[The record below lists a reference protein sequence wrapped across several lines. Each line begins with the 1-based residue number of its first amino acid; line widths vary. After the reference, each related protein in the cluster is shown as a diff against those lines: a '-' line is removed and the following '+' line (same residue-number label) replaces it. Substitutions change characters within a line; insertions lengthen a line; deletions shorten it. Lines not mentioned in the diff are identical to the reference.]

1 MSYLRMDRKSSMLV
15 FLSCLLLL
23 MTVMTVLN
31 QIQIQQLQNNLD
43 QGEHKTILL
52 QVKNDLQTRAIYLE
66 LKKSNKIKHE
76 F

>member
-1 MSYLRMDRKSSMLV
+1 MDRKSSMLV

-23 MTVMTVLN
+23 MTVMTVWN

-66 LKKSNKIKHE
+66 LKKSNKVKHE

>member
-1 MSYLRMDRKSSMLV
+1 MLV

-31 QIQIQQLQNNLD
+31 QIQIQQLRNNLD
-43 QGEHKTILL
+43 QGERKTILL

-66 LKKSNKIKHE
+66 LKKSNKVKHE

>member
-1 MSYLRMDRKSSMLV
+1 MLV

-66 LKKSNKIKHE
+66 LKKSNKVKHE

>member
-52 QVKNDLQTRAIYLE
+52 QVKNDLQTRAIYL
-66 LKKSNKIKHE
+66 N
-76 F
+76 

>member
-1 MSYLRMDRKSSMLV
+1 MDRKSSMLV

-23 MTVMTVLN
+23 MTVMTVWN

-52 QVKNDLQTRAIYLE
+52 QVKNDLQTRAIYL
-66 LKKSNKIKHE
+66 N
-76 F
+76 

>member
-1 MSYLRMDRKSSMLV
+1 MDRKSSMLV

-31 QIQIQQLQNNLD
+31 QIQIQQLRNNLD
-43 QGEHKTILL
+43 QGERKTISL
-52 QVKNDLQTRAIYLE
+52 QVKKDLQTRAIYLE

>member
-31 QIQIQQLQNNLD
+31 QIQIQQLRNNLD
-43 QGEHKTILL
+43 QGERKTILL

-66 LKKSNKIKHE
+66 LKKSNKVKHE

>member
-1 MSYLRMDRKSSMLV
+1 MDRKSSMLV

-43 QGEHKTILL
+43 QGERKTILL
-52 QVKNDLQTRAIYLE
+52 QVKNDLQTRAIYL
-66 LKKSNKIKHE
+66 N
-76 F
+76 

>member
-1 MSYLRMDRKSSMLV
+1 MDRKSSMLV
-15 FLSCLLLL
+15 FLSCLLML

-31 QIQIQQLQNNLD
+31 QIQIQQLRNNLD
-43 QGEHKTILL
+43 QGERKTILL

-66 LKKSNKIKHE
+66 LKKSNKVKHE

>member
-1 MSYLRMDRKSSMLV
+1 MDRKSSMLV

-43 QGEHKTILL
+43 QGERKTILL

-66 LKKSNKIKHE
+66 LKKSNKVKHE

>member
-1 MSYLRMDRKSSMLV
+1 MLV

-52 QVKNDLQTRAIYLE
+52 QVKNDLQTRGIYL
-66 LKKSNKIKHE
+66 N
-76 F
+76 

>member
-43 QGEHKTILL
+43 QGERKTILL

>member
-1 MSYLRMDRKSSMLV
+1 MDRKSSMLV

-52 QVKNDLQTRAIYLE
+52 QVKNDLQTRAIYL
-66 LKKSNKIKHE
+66 N
-76 F
+76 

>member
-1 MSYLRMDRKSSMLV
+1 MDRKSSMLV

-66 LKKSNKIKHE
+66 LKKSNKVKHE

>member
-1 MSYLRMDRKSSMLV
+1 MDRKSSMLV

-43 QGEHKTILL
+43 QGERKTILL

>member
-1 MSYLRMDRKSSMLV
+1 MDRKSSMLV

-31 QIQIQQLQNNLD
+31 QIQIQQLRNNLD
-43 QGEHKTILL
+43 QGERKTILL

-66 LKKSNKIKHE
+66 LKKSNKVKHE

>member
-1 MSYLRMDRKSSMLV
+1 MDRKSSMLV

-31 QIQIQQLQNNLD
+31 QIQIQQLRNNLD
-43 QGEHKTILL
+43 QGERKTILL

>member
-1 MSYLRMDRKSSMLV
+1 MDRKSSVLV

-31 QIQIQQLQNNLD
+31 QIQIQQLRNNLD
-43 QGEHKTILL
+43 QGERKTILL

-66 LKKSNKIKHE
+66 LKKSNKVKHE

>member
-1 MSYLRMDRKSSMLV
+1 MDRKSSMLV

>member
-1 MSYLRMDRKSSMLV
+1 MDRKSSMLV

-23 MTVMTVLN
+23 MTLMTVLN

-43 QGEHKTILL
+43 QGERKTILL

-66 LKKSNKIKHE
+66 LKKSNKVKHE